1 MCMRIMKKFL
11 DATSLVLMIYQVII
25 IIIIGGGGGSAHGSA
40 GAASAASTM
49 SDNPPTLPKML
60 KILLPMSQDWE
71 NIGTMLSLSDKHLT
85 AIKARCKDVPDKC
98 LKEMLSDWLKQTNPR
113 PTKSALVE
121 AVGMYNPSL
130 ADEISAL

>member
-1 MCMRIMKKFL
+1 MKIFL
-11 DATSLVLMIYQVII
+11 DLLVYATSFVFMIYQVII
-25 IIIIGGGGGSAHGSA
+25 IIIIDGGGSAYDSS
-40 GAASAASTM
+40 GAASVTSST

-113 PTKSALVE
+113 PTKSALVD
-121 AVGMYNPSL
+121 AVEMYNPSL
-130 ADEISAL
+130 AEKISAL